1 MEATN
6 QPISSVCFKAGN
18 EDLVYAS
25 AGNEILSFDVRM
37 GPQAKPLD
45 TYNYNRDEI
54 NQIAV
59 SSKGFL
65 AAADDSGDVKII
77 NTIQKSLYKRLRE
90 AHTSVSLCSATGM
103 FNSDVSS
110 FYDPSIFF
118 LISLQHVNQLSLSY
132 LYKICSSVQ
141 FIPWRPWTGQCYFML
156 HCLTYTFLLSTCK
169 MQILAILLGFFYF
182 NL

>member
-1 MEATN
+1 MN
-6 QPISSVCFKAGN
+6 WKWISELPCFGAIEGYSKSELAHVFT
-18 EDLVYAS
+18 LR
-25 AGNEILSFDVRM
+25 EILLLLL
-37 GPQAKPLD
+37 Q
-45 TYNYNRDEI
+45 
-54 NQIAV
+54 
-59 SSKGFL
+59 
-65 AAADDSGDVKII
+65 II

-118 LISLQHVNQLSLSY
+118 LISLQHVNQLFLSF

-156 HCLTYTFLLSTCK
+156 HCLTCTFLLSTCK

-182 NL
+182 NLYFFLS